1 MLRSCIGYLS
11 EIYSGNLITNFCLTV
26 VQYGNYKL
34 IYRRYAG
41 LYFMVGVDATD
52 NELLMMETIHLFVE
66 ILDEN
71 FSNVCEVR
79 AVCNLFR
86 D

>member
-1 MLRSCIGYLS
+1 MRLILGIYLL
-11 EIYSGNLITNFCLTV
+11 ILFRMNL
-26 VQYGNYKL
+26 QYGNYKL

-52 NELLMMETIHLFVE
+52 NELLMMETLHLFVE
-66 ILDEN
+66 VLDEN

-79 AVCNLFR
+79 AVCRLFC